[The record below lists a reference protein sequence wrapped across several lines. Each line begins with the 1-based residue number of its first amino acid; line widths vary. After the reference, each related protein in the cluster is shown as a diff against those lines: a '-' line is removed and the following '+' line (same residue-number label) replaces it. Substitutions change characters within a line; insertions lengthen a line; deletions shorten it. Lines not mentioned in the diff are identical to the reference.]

1 MPLDLAGDVVHGRGR
16 HQRAGG
22 GVDDRLA
29 ARQSRLAVAA
39 AEDGV
44 VVGSLHILPISSG
57 LRPRSPGRM
66 TEDIPGNIV
75 QANANWAEIRMVAVG
90 DL

>member
-1 MPLDLAGDVVHGRGR
+1 MESL
-16 HQRAGG
+16 
-22 GVDDRLA
+22 
-29 ARQSRLAVAA
+29 
-39 AEDGV
+39 
-44 VVGSLHILPISSG
+44 VGSLHILPISSG